1 MTRIIKRWEIT
12 LYYLLIFLIAGVLI
26 YISYW
31 QKSKEYVIK
40 LDKITLENI
49 YGLIFVVFL
58 NLFIWG
64 KYKVAQTRIMKL
76 SNEWQEIDAFSS
88 KKTKYIIS
96 IYIVLAVLFL
106 FGIRMTYSNY
116 LLLLIAW
123 MNKYFERILNK
134 GYLDSKRFIVKN
146 KMYELDEIVAYKD
159 NFGTNFNVY
168 YDHENYQI
176 FTGSD
181 LIKDRIIDALKGK
194 RRLL

>member
-1 MTRIIKRWEIT
+1 MTRIIKRWEIA

-168 YDHENYQI
+168 YHHENYQI